1 MNVGEQEFSEVLAG
15 GATVCSGCKP
25 SHPYRG
31 AFYAPTFSRDAVFL
45 PLRGVLQLVMPEQL
59 RASILQPHVEGQV
72 LGVAPPCTDPAH
84 KPPQLGAKPGFAH
97 PHPRADAR
105 LFGPHVLGFPSA
117 VIRRPVGRVAGGSPA
132 PSTTSSPRNRVRR
145 EGPLSGFACTTRL
158 GVRRTVDPKSVC
170 PKPSRAA
177 PLLVEVRIGLHL
189 CSIVQTDPR
198 DGIAMVR
205 RLATH
210 RPTYW
215 YYRLS

>member
-1 MNVGEQEFSEVLAG
+1 MSTSRAKY
-15 GATVCSGCKP
+15 SGWP
-25 SHPYRG
+25 H
-31 AFYAPTFSRDAVFL
+31 L
-45 PLRGVLQLVMPEQL
+45 PPRRCALVRISL
-59 RASILQPHVEGQV
+59 
-72 LGVAPPCTDPAH
+72 
-84 KPPQLGAKPGFAH
+84 
-97 PHPRADAR
+97 
-105 LFGPHVLGFPSA
+105 LFGSSSA
-117 VIRRPVGRVAGGSPA
+117 VIRRPVARAAGGP
-132 PSTTSSPRNRVRR
+132 PPPTTTSSSLRNRVRR
-145 EGPLSGFACTTRL
+145 EGPLSGFACTTRS

-215 YYRLS
+215 YYR